1 MAFRAPGV
9 PSNGMPNC
17 RARGLVWATVQIGI
31 HNTSASKRHIN
42 VFGRFLSRVLIDPI
56 SYTGWPRHIRLLQD
70 IEDLSS
76 GRVRLS
82 TGTLYGALRRL
93 LADQWIERVDSGD
106 TSRDKQTYRLTE
118 TGRRQL
124 RTETE
129 RLEELTQLAR
139 TRRRTGRRKWNEAS
153 I

>member
-1 MAFRAPGV
+1 MA
-9 PSNGMPNC
+9 S
-17 RARGLVWATVQIGI
+17 
-31 HNTSASKRHIN
+31 SAKP
-42 VFGRFLSRVLIDPI
+42 LTEPVLLILI
-56 SYTGWPRHIRLLQD
+56 SLADAPRHGYSLLQD

-93 LADQWIERVDSGD
+93 LAERWIERVESGD

-129 RLEELTQLAR
+129 RLEQLTQLAK
-139 TRRRTGRRKWNEAS
+139 TRRRAGKRKWNEAS